1 MSKPED
7 KHVLELK
14 YYSTNKAW
22 GLSKGGIT
30 KMAPED
36 FPPIKIKYGYAGEI
50 TFKIV
55 ESPGVT
61 FAPTNP
67 ILAAKVTVPPSK
79 PTGLDPQFTID
90 PASTS
95 TVLIVDDLNAVPGK
109 PHQGYDKTDFNY
121 VLNFVNADPVDPVI
135 SNGGCCKPTGSS
147 VTEFFASTAGMIT
160 IVSLVVILIVAL
172 LLRQRRTAG

>member
-1 MSKPED
+1 MTRSAD
-7 KHVLELK
+7 KHVVELT
-14 YYSTNKAW
+14 YNGASESW
-22 GLSKGGIT
+22 GLSKEGRS
-30 KMAPED
+30 KVAPED
-36 FPPIKIKYGYAGEI
+36 FPPIKVKYGHPGEI

-90 PASTS
+90 PASTP

-109 PHQGYDKTDFNY
+109 PQKGYDKTDFNY
-121 VLNFVNADPVDPVI
+121 VLNFVNAKPVDPVI
-135 SNGGCCKPTGSS
+135 SNGGCCRPTGPSS
-147 VTEFFASTAGMIT
+147 GFFSSTPGILLLVVLVVVLVSAVVIRMRKTAG
-160 IVSLVVILIVAL
+160 
-172 LLRQRRTAG
+172 